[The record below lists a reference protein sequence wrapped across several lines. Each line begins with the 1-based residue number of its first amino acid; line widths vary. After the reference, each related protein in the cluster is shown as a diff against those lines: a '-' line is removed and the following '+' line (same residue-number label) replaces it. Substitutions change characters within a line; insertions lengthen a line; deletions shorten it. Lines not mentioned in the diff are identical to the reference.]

1 MPFSKI
7 TIESNSQ
14 NSTDSMPKGDFI
26 ESTLENT
33 AKNTAQSALNSARAE
48 RARALNFKNNALF
61 FTKLKLLENL
71 QTSEL
76 CGIKGD
82 FNGEYIK
89 IFAPNL
95 TQSQKLVWE
104 VARALCPWKK
114 GPFSLYFGANC
125 GQNLTPDSIDFGF
138 KIESEWNSAIKFELI
153 KSALCD
159 IFSTFIK
166 ENLSPQKNAEKTQ
179 KHFKILDL
187 GCNNGYYILRILGLW
202 DDLCADFSQK
212 DSIKDSIESKNSA
225 QDIQNKI
232 QIIGFDP
239 IAYCAAQWEFIS
251 FFAPQKRANFE
262 LLGLEDLEA
271 FCAVNGGFNMILC
284 LGILYH
290 RRDVLGA
297 IKEVYNALNNGGVAI
312 FDSIIIQG
320 EGEFAL
326 CPKERY
332 AKMKNVFFIP
342 TLGAF
347 EAWLTKCGFKKI
359 KLLATLKTD
368 TSEQRKSA
376 WSGEESLQDF
386 LSEDE
391 NFTIEGYPAP
401 HRAYFLAQK

>member
-1 MPFSKI
+1 MF
-7 TIESNSQ
+7 
-14 NSTDSMPKGDFI
+14 FI
-26 ESTLENT
+26 KNKNTESTLEKYAKKYAKSVAFSDISSEKEN
-33 AKNTAQSALNSARAE
+33 KNTLNHIKVQRKKVLS
-48 RARALNFKNNALF
+48 FKNNAAF
-61 FTKLKLLENL
+61 FAKLKLLEQL
-71 QTSEL
+71 KTSEL
-76 CGIKGD
+76 CGIKSD
-82 FNGEYIK
+82 FSGEYIK

-95 TQSQKLVWE
+95 TQNQKLVLE
-104 VARALCPWKK
+104 IARALCPWKK
-114 GPFSLYFGANC
+114 GPFSLHFGANC
-125 GQNLTPDSIDFGF
+125 EQNLAPDSVEFGF

-153 KSALCD
+153 KPALCEILGD
-159 IFSTFIK
+159 FIK
-166 ENLSPQKNAEKTQ
+166 KLAQKNTQEK
-179 KHFKILDL
+179 FKILDL

-202 DDLCADFSQK
+202 DKLCAEFSQK
-212 DSIKDSIESKNSA
+212 DSIESSPKNFAPSTKE
-225 QDIQNKI
+225 QI

-239 IAYCAAQWEFIS
+239 IAYCAAQWEFIN

-262 LLGLEDLEA
+262 LLGLEDLEI
-271 FCAVNGGFNMILC
+271 FCKEYGKFNTILC

-297 IKEVYNALNNGGVAI
+297 IKEVYNALNSGGIAI

-320 EGEFAL
+320 DGEFAL

-347 EAWLTKCGFKKI
+347 EAWLKKCGFKKI
-359 KLLATLKTD
+359 QLLATLKTD